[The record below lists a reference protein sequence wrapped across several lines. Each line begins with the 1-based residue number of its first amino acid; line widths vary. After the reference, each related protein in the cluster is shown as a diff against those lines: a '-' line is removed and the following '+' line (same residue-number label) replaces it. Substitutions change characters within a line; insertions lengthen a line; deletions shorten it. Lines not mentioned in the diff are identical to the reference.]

1 MKIYN
6 GECISGGVAIG
17 KIVFIKKKKPN
28 AEHTVVL
35 DSQSEK
41 KRFFDALEAA
51 KRELENLYECTKQT
65 VNEESA
71 EIFDIHKMMLED
83 DDYINSIIE
92 EIENNHTNAEYAV
105 CETGKKF
112 AKIFSS
118 MDDEYMK
125 SRSVDVEDI
134 SQRVVSS
141 LKGEKCACSILSEP
155 SIVVADELTPS
166 ETVQLDKRFI
176 SAIVSAKGSALSHAA
191 ILANIMNIPALIGAD
206 IPLEESL
213 DGKTAAVDAYN
224 GKIYLEPDKD
234 VLSSLQGKIEEDKKR
249 LEQFEKYRGK
259 ETVTADNKKI
269 MLYCN
274 ISSPDDADYVLKN
287 DAEGIGLFRSEFLY
301 MGRATPPNEE
311 EQFNAYKQVAEKMKD
326 KCVIIRTFDLGA
338 DKQAEFMEFEAEENP
353 ALGMRG
359 IRLSLSRENLFRT
372 QLRAICRAAVYGN
385 LYVMY
390 PMISSLSEIHRVK
403 AICKSV
409 QEELINNGEKTGE
422 IKQGIM
428 IETPASAIISD
439 ELAKEV
445 DFFSIGTN
453 DLTQYTLAADRQNQ
467 SLGET
472 YDMFH
477 PAIFRLIEMVCE
489 NAHKNNIWVGLCGEL
504 GGKEDAIPKLIDLG
518 IDELSVSPKKV
529 LPTRRI
535 ISNSQAHPQDLMK

>member
-1 MKIYN
+1 
-6 GECISGGVAIG
+6 
-17 KIVFIKKKKPN
+17 
-28 AEHTVVL
+28 
-35 DSQSEK
+35 
-41 KRFFDALEAA
+41 
-51 KRELENLYECTKQT
+51 
-65 VNEESA
+65 
-71 EIFDIHKMMLED
+71 
-83 DDYINSIIE
+83 
-92 EIENNHTNAEYAV
+92 
-105 CETGKKF
+105 
-112 AKIFSS
+112 
-118 MDDEYMK
+118 
-125 SRSVDVEDI
+125 
-134 SQRVVSS
+134 
-141 LKGEKCACSILSEP
+141 
-155 SIVVADELTPS
+155 
-166 ETVQLDKRFI
+166 
-176 SAIVSAKGSALSHAA
+176 
-191 ILANIMNIPALIGAD
+191 
-206 IPLEESL
+206 
-213 DGKTAAVDAYN
+213 
-224 GKIYLEPDKD
+224 
-234 VLSSLQGKIEEDKKR
+234 
-249 LEQFEKYRGK
+249 
-259 ETVTADNKKI
+259 
-269 MLYCN
+269 
-274 ISSPDDADYVLKN
+274 
-287 DAEGIGLFRSEFLY
+287 
-301 MGRATPPNEE
+301 
-311 EQFNAYKQVAEKMKD
+311 MKD

-390 PMISSLSEIHRVK
+390 PMISSLSEIHRAK

-477 PAIFRLIEMVCE
+477 PAIFRLIKMVCE
-489 NAHKNNIWVGLCGEL
+489 NAHKNDIWVGLCGEL
-504 GGKEDAIPKLIDLG
+504 GGKEDAIPKLIELG

-535 ISNSQAHPQDLMK
+535 ISNAQAHPQDLMK